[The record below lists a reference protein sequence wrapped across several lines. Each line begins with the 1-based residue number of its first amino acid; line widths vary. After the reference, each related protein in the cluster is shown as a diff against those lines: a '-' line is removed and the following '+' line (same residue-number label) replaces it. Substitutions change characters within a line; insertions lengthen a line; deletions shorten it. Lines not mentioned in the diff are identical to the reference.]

1 MPTNARFLKNSAEN
15 AGRHAAGP
23 APRFGES
30 RRHEIMRLLEDIR
43 SDRPTATDIV
53 EAIKRAC
60 NGELAP
66 DRIQRI
72 AGSVLA
78 LYR

>member
-1 MPTNARFLKNSAEN
+1 MPTEIRFMDAEDSNSAPR
-15 AGRHAAGP
+15 ACASRAAE
-23 APRFGES
+23 A
-30 RRHEIMRLLEDIR
+30 RRREIMRLLEDIR
-43 SDRPTATDIV
+43 ADRPSARDIAEAVTRAT
-53 EAIKRAC
+53 

-66 DRIQRI
+66 ERVQRI

>member
-1 MPTNARFLKNSAEN
+1 MPTNARFEN
-15 AGRHAAGP
+15 AGESAGGHSP
-23 APRFGES
+23 ASGPRVADA

-43 SDRPTATDIV
+43 SDQPTATDILDAV
-53 EAIKRAC
+53 RRAC

-66 DRIQRI
+66 DRVQRI

>member
-1 MPTNARFLKNSAEN
+1 MPTHHRQSHLCPRGSGHSDRSGSQAVEAR
-15 AGRHAAGP
+15 
-23 APRFGES
+23 
-30 RRHEIMRLLEDIR
+30 RREIMRLLEDIR
-43 SDRPTATDIV
+43 PERPSATDIV
-53 EAIKRAC
+53 DAIKRAC

-66 DRIQRI
+66 ERVQRI

>member
-1 MPTNARFLKNSAEN
+1 MPTNAQRLNACESAC
-15 AGRHAAGP
+15 GQSVGSGSHAAE
-23 APRFGES
+23 A
-30 RRHEIMRLLEDIR
+30 RRREILCLLEDIR
-43 SDRPTATDIV
+43 ADRPSATDIV
-53 EAIKRAC
+53 DAIKRAS

-66 DRIQRI
+66 DRVQRI